1 MQCHRRYYAC
11 HLNTGEKIM
20 PNETEVDAALPS
32 PSACLSV
39 DELQVGMSAEK
50 EYVIDYPDV
59 VTFSR
64 ISGDWNPAH
73 HDEDYAAHSI
83 FRQRVA
89 HGMFS
94 VAQFSGLLGMDLP
107 GLGTLWLKQ
116 SVEFLK
122 PAFLGKTYKAV
133 ITVTEIDAGTN
144 TVTLSTE
151 CFDEDGQKIIT
162 GEGVVK
168 PIPEKIKAKMSS

>member
-1 MQCHRRYYAC
+1 MLSAEFKPRKMKMSKVE
-11 HLNTGEKIM
+11 TIESM
-20 PNETEVDAALPS
+20 PV

-39 DELQVGMSAEK
+39 NDLEIGMSAEK
-50 EYVIDYPDV
+50 EYSVDYQDV
-59 VTFSR
+59 VSFSK

-122 PAFLGKTYKAV
+122 PAFLGRSYRAV
-133 ITVTEIDAGTN
+133 VTVTDIEATTN

-151 CFDEDGQKIIT
+151 CFDEQGDKIIT
-162 GEGVVK
+162 GTGVVK
-168 PIPEKIKAKMSS
+168 PIPEKIKAKM

>member
-1 MQCHRRYYAC
+1 MNVPQPKAC
-11 HLNTGEKIM
+11 MT
-20 PNETEVDAALPS
+20 VAD
-32 PSACLSV
+32 
-39 DELQVGMSAEK
+39 LQPGMSAEK
-50 EYVIDYPDV
+50 EYSISHDCA
-59 VTFSR
+59 VTFSK

-73 HDEDYAAHSI
+73 HDEAYAANSI
-83 FRQRVA
+83 FRERVA

-116 SVEFLK
+116 SVEFLR
-122 PAFLGKTYKAV
+122 PAFFGRQYRAVVTVKAV
-133 ITVTEIDAGTN
+133 DVATN

-151 CFDEDGQKIIT
+151 CFDEHGEKIIT

-168 PIPEKIKAKMSS
+168 PIPIKVKAAMS

>member
-1 MQCHRRYYAC
+1 MRDLVMTRYRKESMTHYETGLALPAPTAC
-11 HLNTGEKIM
+11 HTVE
-20 PNETEVDAALPS
+20 
-32 PSACLSV
+32 
-39 DELQVGMSAEK
+39 ELELGMSVEK
-50 EYVIDYPDV
+50 KYTIDYDDV
-59 VTFSR
+59 CKFSD

-73 HDEDYAAHSI
+73 HDEDYAAKSI

-94 VAQFSGLLGMDLP
+94 VAQFSGLFGMDLP

-116 SVEFLK
+116 SVEFHK
-122 PAFLGKTYKAV
+122 PAFLGRHYRAV
-133 ITVTEIDAGTN
+133 VTVTAIDAASN

-151 CFDEDGQKIIT
+151 CFDEDGERIIS

-168 PIPEKIKAKMSS
+168 PIPAKVKAAMQA